1 MPTYVNLLNWTDEGI
16 RKFRETVDRVD
27 AAEAMFGKLGVR
39 LKDIYWTTGQY
50 DIVAVTEAKDEE
62 SGVAALL
69 ALGAQGNVRSSTLRA
84 YTRDEMA
91 RVIAKLVI

>member
-1 MPTYVNLLNWTDEGI
+1 MPTYVNLLNWTDQGI
-16 RKFRETVDRVD
+16 RTFRETVDRVD
-27 AAEAMFGKLGVR
+27 AAESMFGRLGVR
-39 LKDIYWTTGQY
+39 LKDIYWTSGPH
-50 DIVAVTEAKDEE
+50 DIVAITEARDDE

-69 ALGAQGNVRSSTLRA
+69 ALGSQGNVRSTTLRA